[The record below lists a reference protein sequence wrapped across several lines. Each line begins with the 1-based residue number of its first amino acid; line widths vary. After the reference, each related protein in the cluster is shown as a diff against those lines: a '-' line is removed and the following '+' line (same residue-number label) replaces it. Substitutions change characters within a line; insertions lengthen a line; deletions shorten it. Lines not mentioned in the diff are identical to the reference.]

1 MNQQETFP
9 EASPAANQ
17 QELQPELQK
26 LFRQVVERAPRE
38 AVEMLADYPEPFV
51 VQMLELLNPAMAQDV
66 IDRLP
71 DARRQ
76 AVLAAAPIATSR
88 QWMRN
93 DTYPEH
99 TIGRLMQPPLAVF
112 SPDTT
117 IGEATEQIRRLS
129 RLAIITYGFVID
141 EEDKLLGVIVMRD
154 MMLGRLNQKLREI
167 MLTNPFYLNPRMSLT
182 EAMNAV
188 LARHYPVYPICDDEG
203 RLVGLLRGQML
214 FEAQAVELSAQP
226 GSMVGVEKQE
236 RLTTPWMRSLRFRHP
251 WLQVNLVS
259 GFIAAAVVG
268 YFQGTIDRILVL
280 AVFVPVLIGQSS
292 NTGVQ
297 TLSVALRGLTLGE
310 LRRGRERDMV
320 IKETWLGFVNGAL
333 TGITAAVGMFIFAK
347 FQGNAQA
354 LRLALVVFLAVTGSC
369 LMSGIAGA
377 LVPLVLR
384 KFGADPVTASSIV
397 LTTITDVVSLAVFL
411 GLATWMI

>member
-1 MNQQETFP
+1 MSLPETASTNSQQIE
-9 EASPAANQ
+9 
-17 QELQPELQK
+17 PELQR
-26 LFRQVVERAPRE
+26 LFRAVVERGPRE
-38 AVEMLADYPEPFV
+38 AVEMLADYPETFV
-51 VQMLELLNPAMAQDV
+51 VDMLELLNPAMAQDV
-66 IDRLP
+66 LDCLP

-76 AVLAAAPIATSR
+76 AVIAAAPPATSR

-93 DTYPEH
+93 DAYPEH

-112 SPDTT
+112 TPETT
-117 IGEATEQIRRLS
+117 IFEATELIRQLS

-141 EEDKLLGVIVMRD
+141 DDDKLLGVVVMRD
-154 MMLGRLNQKLREI
+154 MMLGRPNQTLREI
-167 MLTNPFYLNPRMSLT
+167 MLTDPFYLNPRMTLT

-188 LARHYPVYPICDDEG
+188 LARHYPVYPICDENA
-203 RLVGLLRGQML
+203 RLLGLLRGQML

-236 RLTTPWMRSLRFRHP
+236 RLTTPWIRSLRFRHP

-310 LRRGRERDMV
+310 LRRGRERHLV

-333 TGITAAVGMFIFAK
+333 TGVTAAIGMFVFAK
-347 FQGNAQA
+347 FQGNSQA
-354 LRLALVVFLAVTGSC
+354 LLLSLVVFLAVTGSC

-377 LVPLVLR
+377 LVPLIMR
-384 KFGADPVTASSIV
+384 KCGADPVTASSIV